1 MKMAHSAWLI
11 GFALIAGCTAQKQNL
26 GHFLVHDPPREA
38 TFETMIAQLPV
49 EGEQNIRQL
58 LLQQGEN
65 MSVHLVR
72 IRDREQPHLHT
83 LYDLSIMLVA
93 GEGTLWL
100 QGAPLKM
107 QAGDVAV
114 VSRGTRHHFVNEGS
128 EPASALVVF
137 APAYD
142 ESDREAVGEPE

>member
-1 MKMAHSAWLI
+1 MKIAHSAWLI
-11 GFALIAGCTAQKQNL
+11 GFALVAGCTSQKHAL

-49 EGEQNIRQL
+49 EGDRNIRQL
-58 LLQQGEN
+58 LLQQSEN

-83 LYDLSIMLVA
+83 RYDLSIMLVA

-107 QAGDVAV
+107 QAGDVAL

>member
-1 MKMAHSAWLI
+1 
-11 GFALIAGCTAQKQNL
+11 
-26 GHFLVHDPPREA
+26 
-38 TFETMIAQLPV
+38 MIAQLPV
-49 EGEQNIRQL
+49 EGDRNIRQL
-58 LLQQGEN
+58 LLQQSEN

-83 LYDLSIMLVA
+83 RYDLSIMLVA

-107 QAGDVAV
+107 QAGDVAL